1 MPYTTINSG
10 DYITSAWAN
19 ANVRDQVV
27 TPYSSTSDRSTN
39 GPAIPINGM
48 ASTLSANDS
57 TNGLYI
63 YNGATWRAPWN
74 LPWGYTPIS
83 ALPGAITSFQ
93 TTLTFTGSTFTWTA
107 VNRRNYLVSF
117 SGETENGSSTGYVN
131 TVGVYPGSS
140 STPVSSTVFI
150 KTAAGSA
157 NAVLSGTNSFVYT
170 ATSSGIVTW
179 RFGAQSSTG
188 QTVNQKFTPT
198 ACTILDIGPSG
209 APA

>member
-39 GPAIPINGM
+39 GPAIPTNGM

-63 YNGATWRAPWN
+63 YNGAAWRAPWN

-83 ALPGAITSFQ
+83 ATPGSLNFNSTIAYT
-93 TTLTFTGSTFTWTA
+93 STFTWTG
-107 VNRRNYLVSF
+107 VNRRYYKVTLTGDLQNSTVTGDNVSV
-117 SGETENGSSTGYVN
+117 GMYTSTGTLLFAFPTNVFN
-131 TVGVYPGSS
+131 GTNQRRNAGGSFVFTSTTSGTQTWKIGALSS
-140 STPVSSTVFI
+140 SSATTQTFG
-150 KTAAGSA
+150 TASLIIEDA
-157 NAVLSGTNSFVYT
+157 
-170 ATSSGIVTW
+170 
-179 RFGAQSSTG
+179 
-188 QTVNQKFTPT
+188 
-198 ACTILDIGPSG
+198 GPSG